1 MEHFVERRSCPGC
14 DVEAYAVLR
23 RAAFTAP
30 EVWDFLE
37 RYYAGRVKPAD
48 LAGAAFEVRRCE
60 ACGLLWQ
67 AWILDADGARRLY
80 EEWICARESLAKKTD
95 ADIAL
100 YEGYA
105 AEAALIARRIGRRPG
120 EIRVLDFGMGWGAWC
135 RMAMAHGYDVA
146 GFEVSPQRCA
156 YARQRGVRVIE
167 SLDALERYDY
177 IHCNQTLEHV
187 PDPAETLARLA
198 AALAPRGVV
207 RLSVPDGRGMEEA
220 LAAPGWRA
228 AKDALHPLEHVNCF
242 TPDALE
248 ALAER
253 VGLVDAPEPA
263 PPVTGVRALRRRVRA
278 VLLPKKRLSRGT
290 TRCFTRSD

>member
-1 MEHFVERRSCPGC
+1 MEHFVERRSCPAC

-23 RAAFTAP
+23 RVPFTAP

-37 RYYAGRVKPAD
+37 SYYAGRVKPGD
-48 LAGAAFEVRRCE
+48 LAGAHFEVRRCE

-67 AWILDADGARRLY
+67 AWCLDAEGSRRLY

-100 YEGYA
+100 FTSYA
-105 AEAALIARRIGRRPG
+105 AEVSEIARRIGRRPG
-120 EIRVLDFGMGWGAWC
+120 RIRVLDFGMGWGAWC

-156 YARQRGVRVIE
+156 YARQHGVRVLE
-167 SLDALERYDY
+167 SLTALEQYDY

-198 AALAPRGVV
+198 AALAPGGQV
-207 RLSVPDGRGMEEA
+207 RVSVPDGRGMEQA

-242 TPDALE
+242 TPDSLA

-253 VGLVDAPEPA
+253 VGLVDAPDPA
-263 PPVTGVRALRRRVRA
+263 PAPTPLRALRRRARA
-278 VLLPKKRLSRGT
+278 LLLPGRRPARGT
-290 TRCFTRSD
+290 TRYFARSD